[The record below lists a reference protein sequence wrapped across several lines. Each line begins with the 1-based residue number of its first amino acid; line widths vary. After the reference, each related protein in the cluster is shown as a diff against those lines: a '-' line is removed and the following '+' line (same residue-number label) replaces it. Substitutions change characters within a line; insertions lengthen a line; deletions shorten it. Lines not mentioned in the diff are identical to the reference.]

1 MYCCYPSLYQITLFL
16 GQFNTIAPLVTMFFL
31 VSYGVVNLACFALKF
46 ASAVNFRYTPHV
58 QYIYTYMYGSGVMYT
73 CTCTT
78 CIGLSYVHVH
88 TALYHQCVDSGFNF
102 WLYMY
107 LCCYFISCFR
117 PTFQVYARYTCESL
131 YIVCVC
137 VVCACVCVCVWCVP
151 VCVCVCGVCLY
162 VCVCVCVPVCLCAC
176 IYVVCVCD

>member
-1 MYCCYPSLYQITLFL
+1 MYCYYPSLYQITLFL

-73 CTCTT
+73 CTCTYSIVSSM
-78 CIGLSYVHVH
+78 CGFRFQFLIVHV
-88 TALYHQCVDSGFNF
+88 
-102 WLYMY
+102 YMLLFY
-107 LCCYFISCFR
+107 LLFQTYF
-117 PTFQVYARYTCESL
+117 PSL
-131 YIVCVC
+131 CQIHMWVLIH
-137 VVCACVCVCVWCVP
+137 CVCVWCVP
-151 VCVCVCGVCLY
+151 VCVCVCDVCLY
-162 VCVCVCVPVCLCAC
+162 VCVCVVCACMCVCVCVCVCVCLCACVPVCLCAC